1 LVTINDASL
10 YPVFE
15 HSYQLSNSLGYFRGA
30 IQAGWAPKKEHTHII
45 NVNLTIDTN
54 LENLY
59 KYPISF
65 DIKERGYNK

>member
-1 LVTINDASL
+1 M
-10 YPVFE
+10 
-15 HSYQLSNSLGYFRGA
+15 GG
-30 IQAGWAPKKEHTHII
+30 IQDGWAPKKEHTHII
-45 NVNLTIDTN
+45 NVNLTIDTD

>member
-1 LVTINDASL
+1 MVAS
-10 YPVFE
+10 VWAAFE
-15 HSYQLSNSLGYFRGA
+15 HSYQLSKVLGNFIGG

-45 NVNLTIDTN
+45 NVNLTIDTD

>member
-1 LVTINDASL
+1 LVIINDASL

-15 HSYQLSNSLGYFRGA
+15 HSYQLSKFFGYCNGGKQLGC
-30 IQAGWAPKKEHTHII
+30 PKNEHTHII
-45 NVNLTIDTN
+45 NVNLIIDKN